1 MRPAR
6 PGPHAVPP
14 RHPHA
19 HADPSAKPQAVRTRN
34 RPSCELQKLFNQFGS
49 DKSREHGYHRAY
61 CPMFSPLRDTA
72 TSIVELGSKGGAGCA
87 AFAAFFPRAELFGVD
102 DGAFFRIHPVRPER
116 PAPGRAEELVPGHHG
131 RPIDLGPR
139 ADHVHLF
146 IADVR
151 AEIPPRS
158 RRDGPRDPPA
168 GVSAGGASDGVA
180 HVWRAGA
187 SAQ

>member
-1 MRPAR
+1 
-6 PGPHAVPP
+6 
-14 RHPHA
+14 
-19 HADPSAKPQAVRTRN
+19 
-34 RPSCELQKLFNQFGS
+34 
-49 DKSREHGYHRAY
+49 
-61 CPMFSPLRDTA
+61 MFSPLRDTA

-102 DGAFFRIHPVRPER
+102 DGGIFRIHPVRPER

-187 SAQ
+187 SA